1 MFSGRIDRK
10 FVIDG
15 VMNGKQFHIEGK
27 GGADDGLSGM
37 HDMKGTSTGKGSL
50 PFSWHVLAP
59 FFTYGYRPFTRY
71 PSHIH
76 DFFKGCF
83 PEGMRY
89 TRTLEFEDGG
99 KIEAEADFP
108 SMAEGSRVCSNKVTL
123 KGYGFDPNGPVM
135 TKQLHVQLPV
145 DQAVIPH
152 KNGVSTYCHIVS
164 PSFFIVFY
172 LLRSGIIV

>member
-1 MFSGRIDRK
+1 MFSGRIDRNL
-10 FVIDG
+10 VIDG
-15 VMNGKQFHIEGK
+15 VMNDKQFHIEGK
-27 GGADDGLSGM
+27 GGADDGLSGI
-37 HDMKGTSTGKGSL
+37 HDMKGTFTGKGSL

-59 FFTYGYRPFTRY
+59 FFQYGDRAFTRY

-89 TRTLEFEDGG
+89 QRTLEFEDGG

-108 SMAEGSRVCSNKVTL
+108 SMTKGSRVRSTKVTL

-135 TKQLHVQLPV
+135 TKQLKVQLSS

-152 KNGVSTYCHIVS
+152 KNGVSTYVHVVS
-164 PSFFIVFY
+164 LIFFHVALFKC
-172 LLRSGIIV
+172 